1 MNHHQSSIVFCVTHS
16 FYAEPYCCR
25 PYVSFLQSCPYTKI
39 CFVCCFWRLLTS
51 VDLVILWIDC
61 LVCLP
66 NFPWCTNFTSLAIVF
81 CVMCTIILVL
91 SNLAHQM
98 CVCQSMSSGFCQNT
112 SFSLLWVLLQI
123 DISLFCFFVRWWSIV
138 VGGGLWW
145 CSMVVIYG
153 ALWWSMVLCG
163 DLWCSV
169 VLYGGDLWCSL
180 VVCGGAPVVTQ
191 CGGNCALVLSGSHNT
206 LAYCCKH
213 VAPHKVCYTI
223 TSRNNPWA
231 EIVQR
236 C

>member
-1 MNHHQSSIVFCVTHS
+1 MNRLSCLSPELSLMNKFYKLSNCVLCHV
-16 FYAEPYCCR
+16 YHYCC
-25 PYVSFLQSCPYTKI
+25 PVQSGSPNM
-39 CFVCCFWRLLTS
+39 
-51 VDLVILWIDC
+51 
-61 LVCLP
+61 CLP
-66 NFPWCTNFTSLAIVF
+66 VNVFWLLPKHKLCVAASSTTDRYFPFLFF
-81 CVMCTIILVL
+81 CPL
-91 SNLAHQM
+91 
-98 CVCQSMSSGFCQNT
+98 
-112 SFSLLWVLLQI
+112 
-123 DISLFCFFVRWWSIV
+123 
-138 VGGGLWW
+138 
-145 CSMVVIYG
+145 VIYG
-153 ALWWSMVLCG
+153 VWWWSM
-163 DLWCSV
+163 V

>member
-1 MNHHQSSIVFCVTHS
+1 MSCVPLLLSCSIWLTK
-16 FYAEPYCCR
+16 
-25 PYVSFLQSCPYTKI
+25 YVSASECLLASTKTQALRCCEFYYRSIFPFSVFLSAG
-39 CFVCCFWRLLTS
+39 
-51 VDLVILWIDC
+51 DLWC
-61 LVCLP
+61 LV
-66 NFPWCTNFTSLAIVF
+66 
-81 CVMCTIILVL
+81 
-91 SNLAHQM
+91 
-98 CVCQSMSSGFCQNT
+98 
-112 SFSLLWVLLQI
+112 
-123 DISLFCFFVRWWSIV
+123 V
-138 VGGGLWW
+138 VYGGALWW